1 MNKEAIKELMFGG
14 VTEMLKNRN
23 LYYHSTVGPT
33 YCHFTEEGKEALQE
47 YMNLMAYKILEA
59 EEASL
64 NKRAKELVIKG
75 LKGETV

>member
-1 MNKEAIKELMFGG
+1 MFGG

-23 LYYHSTVGPT
+23 LYYHSTIGPT
-33 YCHFTEEGKEALQE
+33 YCHFTEEGKEALRE

-59 EEASL
+59 EEAFL